1 MPSFY
6 LRFEDA
12 CASLHKAS
20 QQPEEWDSLAASWAI
35 FRKIASHLDSG
46 AGSSRFENLAR
57 RLGYLQQR
65 SSKEQNSQQYHINN
79 SLGQVSSVNR
89 SRTPK
94 LDTRFASSNSFT
106 NTGLDSPRQ
115 AQGPRI
121 HTDQQ
126 FSGLGPI
133 SLLATARE
141 PTSKPIIQLSLDHF
155 ASDIYAP
162 THLNDLTTVHD
173 IRNDPNEIYI
183 IPSALPPTPFSL
195 QSIPEGSDDEF
206 EEDTVVTPGPP
217 LSGPVLF
224 VNPFGAPNR
233 NAQMPSPPQT
243 PSMSENIPPHLNDEE
258 EDEDM
263 VSGSEPINLTGRI
276 KKLMDPP
283 IALGGTS
290 DIFYGEW
297 RLPVPKRVAV
307 KVLRTTSTNSVE
319 TVQRVCV
326 SNLPGRCSHQI
337 DRGAQRLR
345 REMRLWWMCRHRNVV
360 PLYGFA
366 SDFGGMDAM
375 VSPWMKNG
383 SALCYIQ
390 AQKCSWAE
398 RLKLLG
404 DIVAGLKYL
413 HHFQPPIVHGD
424 LKPTNVLIAD
434 NGDACLCDFGL
445 SRLIKTETGASGFT
459 TSNFAGSIRYM
470 SPELLN
476 SEDEEALPL
485 VTTASDVYAL
495 GCVGLQIV
503 TDHLPYAN
511 RNLDAQVMHDII
523 RGFPPARRPS
533 LAGGMKTG
541 GKHSLPKFWDLLTV
555 TWAADPAR
563 RPDVVQ
569 VSRILSECRMPPQGP
584 QLRTEQPVMVNN
596 IGHSPTYRARPEPA
610 RASLGVTSTTTTTT
624 SRGLSRSSSLGAQ
637 RERGRL
643 ASVFRAPMS
652 ASSSVSL
659 DRSLGADQRR
669 TVGPSFS
676 SGSSSTTT
684 TETVASALAAVPALG
699 LKRSRSAGSS
709 ASSSTASLLLL
720 PSADKLHRLRRSTGA
735 VLKGSLRRVSSS
747 TNPSPSFRPS
757 LDATEQVWHDG

>member
-1 MPSFY
+1 
-6 LRFEDA
+6 
-12 CASLHKAS
+12 
-20 QQPEEWDSLAASWAI
+20 DSLAASWAI

-79 SLGQVSSVNR
+79 R
-89 SRTPK
+89 YF
-94 LDTRFASSNSFT
+94 TRIYAII
-106 NTGLDSPRQ
+106 
-115 AQGPRI
+115 AQSPRI

-155 ASDIYAP
+155 ASDIYVP

-195 QSIPEGSDDEF
+195 QSIPEGSDDGF

-326 SNLPGRCSHQI
+326 SNLPGRCSHQFAVVG
-337 DRGAQRLR
+337 RGLGGGLVFCWFFGLGTLFRFL
-345 REMRLWWMCRHRNVV
+345 
-360 PLYGFA
+360 GF
-366 SDFGGMDAM
+366 
-375 VSPWMKNG
+375 WMKNG

-584 QLRTEQPVMVNN
+584 QL
-596 IGHSPTYRARPEPA
+596 
-610 RASLGVTSTTTTTT
+610 
-624 SRGLSRSSSLGAQ
+624 
-637 RERGRL
+637 
-643 ASVFRAPMS
+643 
-652 ASSSVSL
+652 
-659 DRSLGADQRR
+659 
-669 TVGPSFS
+669 
-676 SGSSSTTT
+676 
-684 TETVASALAAVPALG
+684 
-699 LKRSRSAGSS
+699 
-709 ASSSTASLLLL
+709 
-720 PSADKLHRLRRSTGA
+720 
-735 VLKGSLRRVSSS
+735 
-747 TNPSPSFRPS
+747 
-757 LDATEQVWHDG
+757 